1 MLVIIHVIWKMFW
14 FFSFFQDGSIVE
26 NLDTLGTIPL
36 IDAVIPE
43 ALTERAAAIYRLVAE
58 KSEMSKKTFPQNV
71 CKEEESIQSDA
82 EVLLEGHKTEVC
94 LAINICFENLFTDH
108 EFSSGLS

>member
-1 MLVIIHVIWKMFW
+1 MFW

-94 LAINICFENLFTDH
+94 LAINICFENLFTDD
-108 EFSSGLS
+108 EFSCGLS